1 MEGIHWTGT
10 ELEHKIENLTENLT
24 KAHKSPWPWPWG
36 QGWYLFERVYW
47 DDATGQIWKESIE
60 Y

>member
-1 MEGIHWTGT
+1 MEGIHWTVS
-10 ELEHKIENLTENLT
+10 ELEYNIENLT

-47 DDATGQIWKESIE
+47 EDATGQIWKESIE
-60 Y
+60 Q